1 MLTHHVIISSGCF
14 WRIGIRDEN
23 YLTSLIALPYR
34 KLNMQL
40 STYLLYPFI
49 CNYLLICFL
58 SLVFPLTHP
67 TCSAYIFLI
76 GFIILHL
83 FHTFFYLLLFTKAT
97 SNLFVEGDRIRISLK
112 QKMTESYKE
121 NLLRDCR
128 TCLVSW
134 PLKMSS
140 MPQFAPGIS
149 AASQTEIGV
158 INCYRDLEAPEC

>member
-1 MLTHHVIISSGCF
+1 MLLTYWYKRWKLSHFPYCLALQEAQHAII
-14 WRIGIRDEN
+14 
-23 YLTSLIALPYR
+23 YLFALPIY
-34 KLNMQL
+34 LQL
-40 STYLLYPFI
+40 PTYLLP
-49 CNYLLICFL
+49 FL
-58 SLVFPLTHP
+58 SLPTHSPHMFSLYFPNRLYNFTFV
-67 TCSAYIFLI
+67 SY
-76 GFIILHL
+76 
-83 FHTFFYLLLFTKAT
+83 FFYLLLFTKAT

-149 AASQTEIGV
+149 AASQTEIWV